1 MLESLHAIVQPSAR
15 AARTV
20 QLVTHVRELDSIV
33 DTECT
38 EMAPS
43 LSKFATRRTL
53 AGAVAVSTLIWI
65 LRNRSRRWMS
75 KKTKNQW
82 PINNDIQYIIKEEKP
97 KSPKAQVNAVF
108 FRRLYQLLKIGIPG
122 VLSPEFGFLF
132 LVATALVGR
141 TLCDLWLINK
151 ATLLETSIVNMNRVL
166 FRRYLLHLFGL
177 VPIIAIVNNIL
188 KYALSEMKLRLRTN
202 ITRNLVDDYLKGFT
216 YYKMSNLDNRIANP
230 DQLLTTD
237 IDKFCES
244 CTDLYSNIAKPLL
257 DIGLYVYRLTTTI
270 GGQTPLIILSYL
282 VIAGTCLT
290 HLRKPIGTMTV
301 KEQRLEGEYRHINS
315 RLIVNSE
322 EIAFYG
328 GNNREKLTLLTSFH
342 KLVTHLRKFLEFK
355 ALMGIVDNYVG
366 KYFATIIGFYAVSI
380 PFFQENHSVLSGTPD
395 HRFRLYYTYG
405 RMLVKLAEAIG
416 RLVVAGRELTRL
428 AGFTARVTEIKM
440 VLDDLNAGKYERTM
454 ISDYK
459 DKVIGYPGK
468 GKIVPRD
475 NIIRFDNV
483 PLVTPNGDVL
493 VKELSFEVKSGMNV
507 LICGPNGCGKSS
519 MFRIL
524 GELWPVWSGTITKPP
539 RGKLFYIPQR
549 PYMTLGT
556 LRDQIIYP
564 HTKEE
569 MKRRGNINDEDLKK
583 FLELVQLTHLL
594 DRESLVNN
602 EKEGWDAVADWMDVL
617 SGGEKQRIAMA
628 RLFYHKP
635 QFAILDECTSAVSV
649 DVEDS
654 MYRYC
659 RQENITLFTVSHR
672 RSLWKHHEYYLH
684 MDGRGSYEFK
694 PIEQDTIEFGS

>member
-1 MLESLHAIVQPSAR
+1 MFNR
-15 AARTV
+15 RARTV
-20 QLVTHVRELDSIV
+20 AA
-33 DTECT
+33 DTYYS
-38 EMAPS
+38 EMAPAI
-43 LSKFATRRTL
+43 SKFATKRTL
-53 AGAVAVSTLIWI
+53 AGAVAVSALIWI
-65 LRNRSRRWMS
+65 LRNRSRRRTPKS
-75 KKTKNQW
+75 SRDQW
-82 PINNDIQYIIKEEKP
+82 PVSNDIQYVIKEEKP

-108 FRRLYQLLKIGIPG
+108 FRRLCQLLKIGIPG
-122 VLSPEFGFLF
+122 IATPEFGYVL
-132 LVATALVGR
+132 LVASALVAR

-151 ATLLETSIVNMNRVL
+151 GTLIETAIVSMNGPL
-166 FRRYLLHLFGL
+166 FRRQLLNFFT
-177 VPIIAIVNNIL
+177 VIPVISIVNNIM
-188 KYALSEMKLRLRTN
+188 KYGLSEMKLRLRTN
-202 ITRNLVDDYLKGFT
+202 ITRYLLDHYLKGFT
-216 YYKMSNLDNRIANP
+216 YYKINNLDTRISNP

-237 IDKFCES
+237 IDKFCDS

-257 DIGLYVYRLTTTI
+257 DIGIYVYKLTSTI
-270 GGQTPLIILSYL
+270 GGQTPLLILCYL
-282 VIAGTCLT
+282 VIAGTFLT
-290 HLRKPIGTMTV
+290 HLRKPVGAMTV

-315 RLIVNSE
+315 RLITNSE

-328 GNNREKLTLLTSFH
+328 GNNREKLTLLASFH
-342 KLVTHLRKFLEFK
+342 KLMTHLRKFLEFRVF
-355 ALMGIVDNYVG
+355 MGVVDNFVA
-366 KYFATIIGFYAVSI
+366 KYFATVVGFYAVSI
-380 PFFQENHSVLSGTPD
+380 PFFQKDHPVLSGTAN
-395 HRFRLYYTYG
+395 HRFKSYYTYG

-416 RLVVAGRELTRL
+416 RLVLAGRELTRL
-428 AGFTARVTEIKM
+428 AGFTARVTEIKK

-459 DKVIGYPGK
+459 NNAIGYPGG

-475 NIIRFDNV
+475 NIIRFEQV
-483 PLVTPNGDVL
+483 PLITPNGDVL
-493 VKELSFEVKSGMNV
+493 IKELSFEVKSGVNV
-507 LICGPNGCGKSS
+507 LVCGPNGCGKSS

-524 GELWPVWSGTITKPP
+524 GELWPVWAGSITKPP

-564 HTKEE
+564 HTKAE
-569 MKRRGNINDEDLKK
+569 MKRRGNANDEDLKK

-594 DRESLVNN
+594 ERENVASS
-602 EKEGWDAVADWMDVL
+602 EGQDWDAVADWMDVL

-694 PIEQDTIEFGS
+694 PIEHDTIEFGS

>member
-1 MLESLHAIVQPSAR
+1 
-15 AARTV
+15 
-20 QLVTHVRELDSIV
+20 
-33 DTECT
+33 
-38 EMAPS
+38 MAPA

-53 AGAVAVSTLIWI
+53 AGAAAAVGTLIWI
-65 LRNRSRRWMS
+65 LRNRSGRR
-75 KKTKNQW
+75 TQRTRNQW
-82 PINNDIQYIIKEEKP
+82 PTGNDIQYVIKEEKS
-97 KSPKAQVNAVF
+97 KNPKAQVNAVF
-108 FRRLYQLLKIGIPG
+108 FRRLCQLLKIGIPG
-122 VLSPEFGFLF
+122 VLSPEFGFVL

-141 TLCDLWLINK
+141 TLCDLWLIK
-151 ATLLETSIVNMNRVL
+151 KGTLIETSIVNMDGPL
-166 FRRYLLHLFGL
+166 FKWHLMNLFAL
-177 VPIIAIVNNIL
+177 VPMIAIVNNIL
-188 KYALSEMKLRLRTN
+188 KYGISEMKLRLRTN
-202 ITRNLVDDYLKGFT
+202 ITRYLLDHYLKGFT
-216 YYKMSNLDNRIANP
+216 YYKMSNLDTRIANP

-237 IDKFCES
+237 VDKFCES
-244 CTDLYSNIAKPLL
+244 CIDLYSNIAKPVL
-257 DIGLYVYRLTTTI
+257 DIGIYVYRLTTTL
-270 GGQTPLIILSYL
+270 GGQTPFLILSYL
-282 VIAGTCLT
+282 VVAGTFLT
-290 HLRKPIGTMTV
+290 HLRKPIGAMTV

-328 GNNREKLTLLTSFH
+328 GNNREKLTLLASFY
-342 KLVTHLRKFLEFK
+342 KLVTHLRQCLEFK
-355 ALMGIVDNYVG
+355 VLMGVIDNFVG
-366 KYFATIIGFYAVSI
+366 KYFASVVGFYAVSI
-380 PFFQENHSVLSGTPD
+380 PFFQENHPVLSGTPD
-395 HRFRLYYTYG
+395 HRFKSYYTYG
-405 RMLVKLAEAIG
+405 RMMVKLAEAIG
-416 RLVVAGRELTRL
+416 RLVLAGRELTRL
-428 AGFTARVTEIKM
+428 AGFTARVTEIKK

-454 ISDYK
+454 VSDYK
-459 DKVIGYPGK
+459 ENAIGSPGN

-483 PLVTPNGDVL
+483 PLVTPNGDML
-493 VKELSFEVKSGMNV
+493 VKALSFEVKSGMNV
-507 LICGPNGCGKSS
+507 LVCGPNGCGKSS

-524 GELWPVWSGTITKPP
+524 GELWPTWSGTITKPP

-569 MKRRGNINDEDLKK
+569 MKRRGNASDDDLKK

-594 DRESLVNN
+594 EREGLNS
-602 EKEGWDAVADWMDVL
+602 EKHGWDAVADWMDVL

-684 MDGRGSYEFK
+684 LDGRGGYEFK